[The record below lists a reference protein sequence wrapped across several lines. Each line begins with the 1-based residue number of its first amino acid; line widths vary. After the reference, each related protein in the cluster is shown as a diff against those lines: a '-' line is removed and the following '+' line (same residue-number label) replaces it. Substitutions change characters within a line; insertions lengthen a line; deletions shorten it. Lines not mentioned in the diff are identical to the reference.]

1 MSFLAKIT
9 SLKVAVLRDEG
20 ERQEKRSGKEKEMES
35 DGRRV
40 WKSVGCLF
48 LKLFTFSIFL
58 IIKQRKSVGLVH
70 VSYKTK

>member
-1 MSFLAKIT
+1 MQ
-9 SLKVAVLRDEG
+9 G
-20 ERQEKRSGKEKEMES
+20 EDKKREVGREKEMES
-35 DGRRV
+35 DGRRA